1 MVKALKKVSFWLLWL
16 ILIALTILIV
26 NTLVIENLLAMHL
39 NFNEVI
45 FETVS
50 PDGKNRAVVFSR
62 NLGATTGHNYQLSIL
77 RRNERLRNRSGNAF
91 ISYSQINV
99 EWQNDETL
107 VVELLEN
114 KRIFKQ
120 INEVSRISI
129 LYVYPDEFRCLGDTE
144 FAQQTA
150 EDLACPEEF

>member
-1 MVKALKKVSFWLLWL
+1 MVKALKKFSFWLLWL